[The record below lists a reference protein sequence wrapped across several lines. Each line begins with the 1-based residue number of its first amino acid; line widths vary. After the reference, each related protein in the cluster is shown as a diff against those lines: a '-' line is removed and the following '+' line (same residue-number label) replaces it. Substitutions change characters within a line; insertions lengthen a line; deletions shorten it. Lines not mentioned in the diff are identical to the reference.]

1 MNIFELLGII
11 YLSIKAGGSTQTDTV
26 KALAVVILWIVLG
39 LVWVLG
45 NPRMRGTKLF
55 HQPPPS
61 EGKLAIPKPEETI
74 VPEVP
79 AEA

>member
-1 MNIFELLGII
+1 
-11 YLSIKAGGSTQTDTV
+11 
-26 KALAVVILWIVLG
+26 
-39 LVWVLG
+39 
-45 NPRMRGTKLF
+45 MRGTKLF

-61 EGKLAIPKPEETI
+61 EGKLAIPKPPEETL

>member
-1 MNIFELLGII
+1 MEREVWIRGAMV
-11 YLSIKAGGSTQTDTV
+11 LSIL
-26 KALAVVILWIVLG
+26 ALVVVILWIVLG

-61 EGKLAIPKPEETI
+61 EGKLAIPKPEEVV